1 MGVGRDDQGGR
12 YQGVV
17 SSSGWEQSK
26 TTDLEVLACSV
37 AIQQMRGREEV
48 QALYMAI
55 HLIRVVADDGLIRV
69 GGHTPLGYNTLNFQ
83 QRH

>member
-1 MGVGRDDQGGR
+1 MMGVGRADQGGR

-17 SSSGWEQSK
+17 SSSGWEQRKS
-26 TTDLEVLACSV
+26 TNLGGLTCSE

-55 HLIRVVADDGLIRV
+55 HLIRVVAEDWSEKR
-69 GGHTPLGYNTLNFQ
+69 
-83 QRH
+83 